1 MNLLKGRSRS
11 DSSMGEVTRNKS
23 ERRLPFRLQRLRLGS
38 SQEGVAPSENR
49 AAPQHD
55 AVVKVPPPPQTKDEV
70 VQQST
75 APPSP
80 YFQILNSG
88 NYGSG
93 SYGKVLR
100 GRDASGRNVAI
111 KCVAK
116 DRMRAGALES
126 EVSILQSL
134 SSQGGHPNIAAFR
147 AWLPLGSKEVGTESG
162 GPLPEAVKNCHMVVM
177 EACEG
182 GEMFEY
188 VVSRGGLAEEAAA
201 AVVLQV
207 GSALHYAHRRGI
219 AHRDIKLENI
229 LLAGAKTDALPSVK
243 LIDWGLAHLHS
254 LRPDGSAV
262 GVRLRSRCGSR
273 SYMSPEA

>member
-55 AVVKVPPPPQTKDEV
+55 AVVKVPPPQNEAHLKAAAGPPPETKDEV

-147 AWLPLGSKEVGTESG
+147 AWLPLGSKEVGLRARRARARR
-162 GPLPEAVKNCHMVVM
+162 PLVRLVFDRLHVVYIASDGASLDEGCMHTAVRK
-177 EACEG
+177 
-182 GEMFEY
+182 
-188 VVSRGGLAEEAAA
+188 
-201 AVVLQV
+201 
-207 GSALHYAHRRGI
+207 RRGQ
-219 AHRDIKLENI
+219 
-229 LLAGAKTDALPSVK
+229 LAPWNLSVF
-243 LIDWGLAHLHS
+243 DVTE
-254 LRPDGSAV
+254 R
-262 GVRLRSRCGSR
+262 
-273 SYMSPEA
+273 